1 MQLARFYTCRFRA
14 MKVAG
19 NLCLLFIGT
28 GGATWSDHANT
39 ELGGAR
45 LGWTHTVRLSII
57 RSPCVHACIDAC
69 SGRALYPTLAPSRP
83 TPLDPLLHL
92 RFQAY
97 GPEADRRLAEKADPN
112 GAPPPQLYTNC

>member
-1 MQLARFYTCRFRA
+1 

-45 LGWTHTVRLSII
+45 LGWTHTVSLSNTQPVYTPA
-57 RSPCVHACIDAC
+57 SM
-69 SGRALYPTLAPSRP
+69 RALAVHSIPLAPSRP

-92 RFQAY
+92 CFQAY
-97 GPEADRRLAEKADPN
+97 GPEADRRLAEKADPH
-112 GAPPPQLYTNC
+112 GAPPPRASYTNC